1 MDGNAQ
7 PRRMTDRERFLT
19 FALAAAEILLEVGPD
34 GRILFAAGALQ
45 SRLGAPAERWIGRPV
60 RDILARGDRPGFD
73 LAFAGLQAR
82 DRLPPICFHL
92 ADARRTPMSCAGL
105 RLLGPDS
112 DRICL
117 TFAAMPGR
125 VGEAQA
131 ASGPAALRD
140 AAELAAR
147 DGGGAGTLG
156 LIELRDEAGPL
167 TPSAEIAERIRETI
181 AGGLAPDAVAGE
193 RAAGRY
199 GLISGAM
206 TDLADLGARIAAAAG
221 DGA

>member
-7 PRRMTDRERFLT
+7 PRRVTDRERFLT
-19 FALAAAEILLEVGPD
+19 FALAAAEILLEVSAE

-45 SRLGAPAERWIGRPV
+45 SRLGAPAERWVGRPV

-125 VGEAQA
+125 VGLRRSQICGMIVK
-131 ASGPAALRD
+131 ASHINV
-140 AAELAAR
+140 
-147 DGGGAGTLG
+147 
-156 LIELRDEAGPL
+156 LI
-167 TPSAEIAERIRETI
+167 
-181 AGGLAPDAVAGE
+181 
-193 RAAGRY
+193 
-199 GLISGAM
+199 
-206 TDLADLGARIAAAAG
+206 
-221 DGA
+221 